1 MIEGNGGTTNSIVSF
16 VRLYVCMYGM
26 LCMGSKEVRLRYV
39 CKAGRAVYVC
49 GMVRVIQWN
58 SM

>member
-1 MIEGNGGTTNSIVSF
+1 
-16 VRLYVCMYGM
+16 
-26 LCMGSKEVRLRYV
+26 MGSKEVKLRYV